1 MHETSQETPEF
12 SGMFATPETGSG
24 IRRALGRHAIGG
36 ATVSVLAGLAIW
48 FGGSSSKPAP
58 DPAKSPA
65 PVVAAARAS
74 SVAERPAEPAPAPAP
89 IAHAAPSG
97 WQHPVA
103 WVQNAA
109 AKRAETQVAE
119 SFDRGMGAWG
129 AAPHAWMP
137 GWSHSADGFVRPGS
151 LALFRPTLRY
161 TDYRMDFFG
170 QIENKSM
177 SWVLR
182 GKDDRNYYAMRVAII
197 EPGLRPV
204 LALSHYS
211 VVRGT
216 AGRKVQVPLSVMAH
230 NGVPYHIS
238 VEVKG
243 NTYTASIEGQVVD
256 SWSDDSLAS
265 GGVGFFSEAGARS
278 RIYWM
283 EVYRND
289 DWLGW
294 LCGHIASGGQPPEMA
309 GLARPALFGLPEYAE
324 LAQRP

>member
-1 MHETSQETPEF
+1 
-12 SGMFATPETGSG
+12 
-24 IRRALGRHAIGG
+24 
-36 ATVSVLAGLAIW
+36 
-48 FGGSSSKPAP
+48 
-58 DPAKSPA
+58 
-65 PVVAAARAS
+65 
-74 SVAERPAEPAPAPAP
+74 
-89 IAHAAPSG
+89 
-97 WQHPVA
+97 VA
-103 WVQNAA
+103 WVQSAA

-129 AAPHAWMP
+129 AAPHTWMP
-137 GWSHSADGFVRPGS
+137 GWSRSADGYVRPGQ
-151 LALFRPTLRY
+151 LALFKPTLRY

-177 SWVLR
+177 SWVVR
-182 GKDDRNYYAMRVAII
+182 GKDDRNYYAVKVVVK

-204 LALSHYS
+204 LAMTHYAVLHGAAS
-211 VVRGT
+211 
-216 AGRKVQVPLSVMAH
+216 RKVEVPLSVMVH

-243 NTYTASIEGQVVD
+243 STYTASIEGQEVD

-265 GGVGFFSEAGARS
+265 GGVGFFSETGARA

-283 EVYRND
+283 KVSTND

-294 LCGHIASGGQPPEMA
+294 LCGRIASTGQPHEIA
-309 GLARPALFGLPEYAE
+309 WLGHPASFGLPDYAA